1 MRDGKLKNEFFL
13 RHPTIYFIK
22 KNRNSTRL
30 YMNTCINAFCRMIQP
45 VNPVYLY
52 ISGALKFQLHPNFRV
67 RLELCPVALA
77 FYSEFEFLRSQY
89 MRVCPF
95 NQQ

>member
-1 MRDGKLKNEFFL
+1 
-13 RHPTIYFIK
+13 
-22 KNRNSTRL
+22 
-30 YMNTCINAFCRMIQP
+30 MIQP

-77 FYSEFEFLRSQY
+77 FYSEFELLRSQY